1 VAACSLDVITCIGH
15 QQKVATCSG
24 DSSTGTGGAA
34 GAADAS
40 TPDGPTCGATSLAS
54 YYDQLTVIGCQKS
67 FDCCGRAND
76 DPMIARNW
84 QGAVSDRSGCSG
96 AIIPT
101 ALAAAESSL
110 AAAIADGSVV
120 YHGDVADACAS
131 ALSAESCDLFFNNP
145 DDHQPGPC
153 AGLLEGTLKLA
164 APCRISEQCP
174 KGAAC
179 VGPLAGPFTCQSVP
193 KQGDACM
200 GYCPTGLYCATSGG
214 ASTCQQRKREGSS
227 CDPYSFECQGT
238 CDFTSKACGPPI
250 PPACEGAASG
260 GGAGASG
267 GSQGTAG
274 VTGTAGST
282 GGGGSG
288 GAGGAMNTAGTTGTG
303 GSQGTAGVMG
313 TAGSTI
319 PCSPPPPRPINV
331 TDTTVYSAN
340 YNGTQLYL
348 NASQRIEGKLVLL
361 LPSLGYVSG
370 GGGFESF
377 VELYG
382 FHVFAPKTDT
392 TLTGAMVPQMYQTT
406 LMTSPTDHE
415 ANRQIGD
422 ARMELWDGK
431 DRVSWYTATTTSIVD
446 QTIGAIK
453 FAMVNDPG
461 GDWGFFLNAD
471 GTLRTT
477 DVYVAGYSWGA
488 QTWAMISTYVR
499 FGRVI
504 VTSGPVDEGFPNA
517 TWMTDASATPEYC
530 KYALAADTEAAR
542 IFPNVQKAMWPGQ
555 IVTVQPTSP
564 GPYTADQHLFS
575 MVGDGGVNTP
585 GGHTVFCNSNP
596 LNGWLPV
603 CKHILGEA
611 P

>member
-1 VAACSLDVITCIGH
+1 MGPAGT
-15 QQKVATCSG
+15 
-24 DSSTGTGGAA
+24 TGT
-34 GAADAS
+34 
-40 TPDGPTCGATSLAS
+40 
-54 YYDQLTVIGCQKS
+54 
-67 FDCCGRAND
+67 
-76 DPMIARNW
+76 
-84 QGAVSDRSGCSG
+84 
-96 AIIPT
+96 
-101 ALAAAESSL
+101 
-110 AAAIADGSVV
+110 
-120 YHGDVADACAS
+120 
-131 ALSAESCDLFFNNP
+131 
-145 DDHQPGPC
+145 
-153 AGLLEGTLKLA
+153 
-164 APCRISEQCP
+164 
-174 KGAAC
+174 
-179 VGPLAGPFTCQSVP
+179 
-193 KQGDACM
+193 
-200 GYCPTGLYCATSGG
+200 
-214 ASTCQQRKREGSS
+214 
-227 CDPYSFECQGT
+227 
-238 CDFTSKACGPPI
+238 
-250 PPACEGAASG
+250 
-260 GGAGASG
+260 G

-282 GGGGSG
+282 
-288 GAGGAMNTAGTTGTG
+288 
-303 GSQGTAGVMG
+303 
-313 TAGSTI
+313 I
-319 PCSPPPPRPINV
+319 PCSPPPPPRPINV

-340 YNGTQLYL
+340 YNGQPLYL
-348 NASQRIEGKLVLL
+348 NASQKIEGKLVLL
-361 LPSLGYVSG
+361 LPSIGYGPG

-406 LMTSPTDHE
+406 LMTSPTDPE

-446 QTIGAIK
+446 QTIGAIR
-453 FAMVNDPG
+453 FAMANDPG

-488 QTWAMISTYVR
+488 ETWAMISTYVH

-517 TWMTDASATPEYC
+517 TWMTDASATPEQC
-530 KYALAADTEAAR
+530 KYVLAADTEAAR

-564 GPYTADQHLFS
+564 GPYTADQHIFS
-575 MVGDGGVNTP
+575 MVGGAGANTP
-585 GGHTVFCNSNP
+585 GGHTVFCSGNP
-596 LNGWLPV
+596 LNGWWPV